1 MTPFN
6 VLGPL
11 EVVRDSVPVPLGGL
25 RRRATLAYLL
35 LNANRPVPVDRLVDA
50 LWHEEQPQSARKIL
64 QNAVSSLRRSDDLLC
79 SIVTCRDGYL
89 LRVAPQHIDASR
101 FRDLAAHGRRELAD
115 GAWEDAAATLRRAL
129 GLWRGEALAD
139 LLEVGLCWPELTE
152 LNEAGVAAFEDRV
165 TADLMLGRHTDVVA
179 ELAVALDAD
188 PARERMCG
196 QLMLALYRSGRHT
209 DALDAYRRTCRTL
222 AADPGLAPDDR
233 LSRLANEILM
243 HDPVLIST
251 EPVRRFVDW
260 PHRPP
265 DPGAAADG
273 MVRNGLR
280 HLRTS

>member
-11 EVVRDSVPVPLGGL
+11 EVVRDDVSVPLGGL

-35 LNANRPVPVDRLVDA
+35 LHANSAVPVDRLVEA
-50 LWHEEQPQSARKIL
+50 LWHEEQPQTARKIL

-89 LRVAPQHIDASR
+89 LRVAPEHIDASR
-101 FRDLAAHGRRELAD
+101 FRELADLGRRELED
-115 GAWEDAAATLRRAL
+115 GCWLQAAGTLRRAL
-129 GLWRGEALAD
+129 GLWRGQALAD
-139 LLEVGLCWPELTE
+139 LLEVGLRWPELTE

-165 TADLMLGRHTDVVA
+165 TADLMLGRHTEVVP

-209 DALDAYRRTCRTL
+209 DALDAYRRTCRAL
-222 AADPGLAPDDR
+222 ALEPGVLAGAELR
-233 LSRLANEILM
+233 SLENEILT
-243 HDPVLIST
+243 HDAVLNAD
-251 EPVRRFVDW
+251 EAARRFVEW
-260 PHRPP
+260 PHRRAMP
-265 DPGAAADG
+265 
-273 MVRNGLR
+273 
-280 HLRTS
+280 

>member
-11 EVVRDSVPVPLGGL
+11 EVRRDRASVPLGGL

-35 LNANRPVPVDRLVDA
+35 LHANRTVPVDRLVDA
-50 LWHEEQPQSARKIL
+50 LWHEEQPLSARKIL

-89 LRVAPQHIDASR
+89 LRVAPEHIDASC
-101 FRDLAAHGRRELAD
+101 FRDLADRGRAELV
-115 GAWEDAAATLRRAL
+115 GRHWEQAGATLRRAL

-139 LLEVGLCWPELTE
+139 LLEVGLRWPELTE

-179 ELAVALDAD
+179 ELAVALDTD

-209 DALDAYRRTCRTL
+209 DALDAYRRTCRSP
-222 AADPGLAPDDR
+222 AADPGLAPYTELRR
-233 LSRLANEILM
+233 LESEILR
-243 HDPVLIST
+243 HDPVLHT
-251 EPVRRFVDW
+251 ADAVLRFVD
-260 PHRPP
+260 RPRRTP
-265 DPGAAADG
+265 DGRHQVGRA
-273 MVRNGLR
+273 VINGLR
-280 HLRTS
+280 HTATS

>member
-11 EVVRDSVPVPLGGL
+11 EVMRDSTSVPLGGL

-35 LNANRPVPVDRLVDA
+35 LHANSTVPVDRLVDA

-89 LRVAPQHIDASR
+89 LRVAPEHIDASC
-101 FRDLAAHGRRELAD
+101 FRDLAERGRRELVGGHWAQ
-115 GAWEDAAATLRRAL
+115 AAATLRRAL

-139 LLEVGLCWPELTE
+139 LLEVGLRWPELAE

-196 QLMLALYRSGRHT
+196 QFMLALYRSGRHT
-209 DALDAYRRTCRTL
+209 DALDAYRRTCRTS
-222 AADPGLAPDDR
+222 AADPGPAPSAELGR
-233 LSRLANEILM
+233 LEIEILL
-243 HDPVLIST
+243 HDPVLNTT
-251 EPVRRFVDW
+251 EAVRRFVDW

-265 DPGAAADG
+265 DGGNQVGRA
-273 MVRNGLR
+273 VINGLS
-280 HLRTS
+280 HPATS